1 MPVRP
6 RIGAPGEVEQP
17 VSRLKDTVYTAAD
30 PVATAHDLLNRY
42 LWPGAADSRPSLHW
56 LQKELAALESA

>member
-1 MPVRP
+1 M
-6 RIGAPGEVEQP
+6 
-17 VSRLKDTVYTAAD
+17 SRLKDTVYTAAD